1 MKIAVSEKRSERQR
15 TGANIRVTQGLTGV
29 GIGGR
34 LGANPFYFA
43 MPNKHAAIK
52 DLRKSK
58 KRALTNKRIKTN
70 IRALT
75 QQLTAL
81 AKEGKKVEATTVAQK
96 LQQTL
101 GKATRENIIHRN
113 NAGRK
118 TASAHKL
125 VGKLK

>member
-1 MKIAVSEKRSERQR
+1 
-15 TGANIRVTQGLTGV
+15 
-29 GIGGR
+29 
-34 LGANPFYFA
+34 

-52 DLRKSK
+52 DLRKNK

-75 QQLTAL
+75 QQLVAL
-81 AKEGKKVEATTVAQK
+81 AKEGKKAEATTVAQK

-101 GKATRENIIHRN
+101 GKAARENVIHRN

-118 TASAHKL
+118 TGNAHKL
-125 VGKLK
+125 LNTLK

>member
-1 MKIAVSEKRSERQR
+1 
-15 TGANIRVTQGLTGV
+15 
-29 GIGGR
+29 
-34 LGANPFYFA
+34 

-58 KRALTNKRIKTN
+58 KRAITNKRLKTHIKS
-70 IRALT
+70 LT
-75 QQLTAL
+75 QQLIAL
-81 AKEGKKVEATTVAQK
+81 AKDGKKSEATGVAQK
-96 LQQTL
+96 LQQAL

-125 VGKLK
+125 INKMK